1 MDYCRIHII
10 KTDADKKNAGINYDF
25 AFGKDDAKISL
36 YSNADYIVL
45 DQIRYKVIKRTLSTE
60 LTWLLTIYVKQ
71 DEDQSFF

>member
-1 MDYCRIHII
+1 MDYCRVHII

-25 AFGKDDAKISL
+25 AFGTDDAKISL

-71 DEDQSFF
+71 DEDQVF